1 MTNQK
6 QDGKSQ
12 LNMESQV
19 IEYKQSWRDEFL
31 KEICGF
37 ANAQGGILYIGVDD
51 KGTVVGL
58 QHAKKL
64 LEDIP
69 NQSVMTMGVMPN
81 VNLLSKAD
89 KEYIS
94 IEIKPLEQPISYK
107 GKYYYR
113 SGSTL
118 QELNGSALQDFL
130 LRKIGRSWDDLV
142 CEEATMDDLDAD
154 AFEFFIRRA
163 IEVGRMPQ
171 EAKDDKPITILKNLN
186 LITPDGKLKNAAVLL
201 FGKNPQ
207 YFFCTANFRMARIG
221 RDDTDLIFQEDINGN
236 ILQMASKVM
245 WQLRGRYLLTAN
257 RYDGMQRIEEL
268 ELPETALRELIHNAI
283 VHRSYTGFDTQMK
296 VYDDRIWLWNAGSLP
311 QGYSVEQ
318 LTTAHLSFPRNKR
331 IAEAFYKAGFI
342 ESWGRGIQQVQKAF
356 QNINLPAPVLEDK
369 FGGTSVVIPRN
380 INIKTNHFGTKD
392 GTKDGTKELTDR
404 QKVIIAHLYQ
414 DGTINIPDLARK
426 INAGERTIK
435 RDISILQ
442 KNGYIERIN
451 GRKDGYWQV
460 VYLQ

>member
-1 MTNQK
+1 
-6 QDGKSQ
+6 
-12 LNMESQV
+12 MESQI

-37 ANAQGGILYIGVDD
+37 ANAQGGTLYIGVDD
-51 KGTVVGL
+51 RGNAVGL
-58 QHAKKL
+58 QHAQKL

-81 VNLLSKAD
+81 VNLLSKD
-89 KEYIS
+89 EKEYIS
-94 IEIKPLEQPISYK
+94 IEIKPIEQPISYK

-142 CEEATMDDLDAD
+142 CEGATLEDLDAD
-154 AFEFFIRRA
+154 AFTFFIRRA
-163 IEVGRMPQ
+163 IEAGRMPQ
-171 EAKDDKPITILKNLN
+171 EAKDDTPITILKNLN

-207 YFFCTANFRMARIG
+207 YFFCTANFRIARIG
-221 RDDTDLIFQEDINGN
+221 RDETDLIFQEDIGGN
-236 ILQMASKVM
+236 ILQMAGRVM
-245 WQLRGRYLLTAN
+245 WQLRSRYLLTAN
-257 RYDGMQRIEEL
+257 HYEGMQRIEEL
-268 ELPETALRELIHNAI
+268 EVPETALRELIHNAI
-283 VHRSYTGFDTQMK
+283 VHRNYTGFDTQMK

-311 QGYSVEQ
+311 HGYSVEQ

-356 QNINLPAPVLEDK
+356 LQNNLPVPVFEEQFD
-369 FGGTSVVIPRN
+369 GTSVVLSRN
-380 INIKTNHFGTKD
+380 NGFKKVKNGTKD
-392 GTKDGTKELTDR
+392 STKDGTKELTDR
-404 QKVIIAHLYQ
+404 QLVIIELLYQ
-414 DGTINIPDLARK
+414 NGTINIPDLAQK
-426 INAGERTIK
+426 TNVTERTIK
-435 RDISILQ
+435 RDISMLQ
-442 KNGYIERIN
+442 KNGYIERMN
-451 GRKDGYWQV
+451 GKKGGYWQV

>member
-1 MTNQK
+1 
-6 QDGKSQ
+6 
-12 LNMESQV
+12 MESQI

-37 ANAQGGILYIGVDD
+37 ANAQGGTLYIGVDD
-51 KGTVVGL
+51 KGNAVGL

-245 WQLRGRYLLTAN
+245 WQLRSRYLLTAN

-296 VYDDRIWLWNAGSLP
+296 VYDNRIWLWNAGPLP

-342 ESWGRGIQQVQKAF
+342 ESWGRGIQQVQKSF
-356 QNINLPAPVLEDK
+356 QNINLPAPLFEEK
-369 FGGTSVVIPRN
+369 FDGTSVVIYRN
-380 INIKTNHFGTKD
+380 NELIKLQEGTKD
-392 GTKDGTKELTDR
+392 STKELTDR
-404 QKVIIAHLYQ
+404 QLVIIELLYQ
-414 DGTINIPDLARK
+414 NGTINIPDLAQK
-426 INAGERTIK
+426 TNVTERTIK
-435 RDISILQ
+435 RDISMLQ
-442 KNGYIERIN
+442 KNGYIERMN
-451 GRKDGYWQV
+451 GKKGGYWQV

>member
-1 MTNQK
+1 
-6 QDGKSQ
+6 
-12 LNMESQV
+12 MESQI

-37 ANAQGGILYIGVDD
+37 ANAQGGTLYIGVDD
-51 KGTVVGL
+51 KGNAVGL

-81 VNLLSKAD
+81 VNLLSKD
-89 KEYIS
+89 EKEYIS
-94 IEIKPLEQPISYK
+94 IEIKPIEQPISYK

-142 CEEATMDDLDAD
+142 CEGATLDDLDAD
-154 AFEFFIRRA
+154 AFTFFIRRA
-163 IEVGRMPQ
+163 IEAGRMPQ
-171 EAKDDKPITILKNLN
+171 EAKDDTPITILKNLN

-207 YFFCTANFRMARIG
+207 YFFCTANFRIARIG
-221 RDDTDLIFQEDINGN
+221 RDDTDLIFQEDIGGN
-236 ILQMASKVM
+236 ILQMAGRVM
-245 WQLRGRYLLTAN
+245 WQLRSKYLLTAN
-257 RYDGMQRIEEL
+257 HYEGMQRIEEL
-268 ELPETALRELIHNAI
+268 EVPETALRELIHNAI
-283 VHRSYTGFDTQMK
+283 VHRNYTGFDTQMK
-296 VYDDRIWLWNAGSLP
+296 VYDNRIWLWNAGSLP
-311 QGYSVEQ
+311 HGYSVEQ

-331 IAEAFYKAGFI
+331 IAEVFYKAGFI

-356 QNINLPAPVLEDK
+356 LQNNLPVPVFEEK
-369 FGGTSVVIPRN
+369 FDGTSVVLSRN
-380 INIKTNHFGTKD
+380 NGFNKVQNGTKV
-392 GTKDGTKELTDR
+392 GTKELTDR
-404 QKVIIAHLYQ
+404 QLVIVKLLYQ
-414 DGTINIPDLARK
+414 NGTINIPDLARK
-426 INAGERTIK
+426 TNVTERTIK

-442 KNGYIERIN
+442 KNGLIERIN
-451 GRKDGYWQV
+451 GNKGGYWKV

>member
-1 MTNQK
+1 
-6 QDGKSQ
+6 
-12 LNMESQV
+12 MESQI

-37 ANAQGGILYIGVDD
+37 ANAQGGTLYIGVDD
-51 KGTVVGL
+51 KGNAVGL

-81 VNLLSKAD
+81 VNLLNKED

-94 IEIKPLEQPISYK
+94 IEIKPIEQPISYK

-142 CEEATMDDLDAD
+142 CDEATLEDLDSD
-154 AFEFFIRRA
+154 AFTFFIRRA
-163 IEVGRMPQ
+163 IEAGRMPQ
-171 EAKDDKPITILKNLN
+171 EAKDDTAITILKNLN

-201 FGKNPQ
+201 FAKNPQ
-207 YFFCTANFRMARIG
+207 YFFPSSNFRIARIG
-221 RDDTDLIFQEDINGN
+221 KDDTDLIFQEDIGGN
-236 ILQMASKVM
+236 ILQMAGRVM
-245 WQLRGRYLLTAN
+245 WQLRNRYLLTAN
-257 RYDGMQRIEEL
+257 RYEGLQRVEEL
-268 ELPETALRELIHNAI
+268 EIPEPALRELIHNAI

-296 VYDDRIWLWNAGSLP
+296 VYDNRIWLWNAGSLP

-342 ESWGRGIQQVQKAF
+342 ESWGRGIQQVQKSF
-356 QNINLPAPVLEDK
+356 QNINLPAPLFEEK
-369 FGGTSVVIPRN
+369 FDGTSVVIYRN
-380 INIKTNHFGTKD
+380 NELIKLQEGTKD
-392 GTKDGTKELTDR
+392 STKELTDR
-404 QKVIIAHLYQ
+404 QLVIIELLYQ
-414 DGTINIPDLARK
+414 NGTINIPDLAQK
-426 INAGERTIK
+426 TNVTERTIK

-442 KNGYIERIN
+442 KNGYIERMN
-451 GRKDGYWQV
+451 GKKGGYWQV

>member
-1 MTNQK
+1 
-6 QDGKSQ
+6 
-12 LNMESQV
+12 MESHIV
-19 IEYKQSWRDEFL
+19 EYKQSWRDEFL

-37 ANAQGGILYIGVDD
+37 ANAQGGTLYIGIDD
-51 KGTVVGL
+51 KGQVVGL
-58 QHAKKL
+58 QHAQKL

-81 VNLLSKAD
+81 VNLLNKD
-89 KEYIS
+89 NKEYIS
-94 IEIKPLEQPISYK
+94 IEIKPIEQPISYK

-142 CEEATMDDLDAD
+142 CEGATLDDLDAD
-154 AFEFFIRRA
+154 AFTFFIRRA

-171 EAKDDKPITILKNLN
+171 EAKDDTPTTILKNLN

-207 YFFCTANFRMARIG
+207 YFFCTANFRIARIG
-221 RDDTDLIFQEDINGN
+221 RDDTDLIFQEDIGGN
-236 ILQMASKVM
+236 ILQMAGRVM
-245 WQLRGRYLLTAN
+245 WQLRSKYLLTAN
-257 RYDGMQRIEEL
+257 HYEGMQRIEEL
-268 ELPETALRELIHNAI
+268 EVPETALRELIHNAI

-311 QGYSVEQ
+311 HGYSVEQ

-331 IAEAFYKAGFI
+331 IAEVFYKAGFI

-356 QNINLPAPVLEDK
+356 QQNNLPVPVFEEK
-369 FGGTSVVIPRN
+369 FDGTSVVLSRN
-380 INIKTNHFGTKD
+380 NGFNKVQN

-404 QKVIIAHLYQ
+404 QLVIVKLLYQ
-414 DGTINIPDLARK
+414 NGTINIPDLARK
-426 INAGERTIK
+426 TNVTERTIK

-442 KNGYIERIN
+442 KNGLIERIN
-451 GRKDGYWQV
+451 GNKGGYWKV

>member
-1 MTNQK
+1 
-6 QDGKSQ
+6 
-12 LNMESQV
+12 MESQI

-37 ANAQGGILYIGVDD
+37 ANAQGGTLYIGVDD
-51 KGTVVGL
+51 KGNAVGL

-81 VNLLSKAD
+81 VNLLDKD
-89 KEYIS
+89 GKEYIS
-94 IEIKPLEQPISYK
+94 IEIKPIEQPISYK

-142 CEEATMDDLDAD
+142 CDEATLDDLDPD
-154 AFEFFIRRA
+154 AFTFFIRRA
-163 IEVGRMPQ
+163 IEAGRMPQ
-171 EAKDDKPITILKNLN
+171 EAKDDTAITILKNLN

-201 FGKNPQ
+201 FAKNPQ
-207 YFFCTANFRMARIG
+207 YFFPSSNFRIARIG
-221 RDDTDLIFQEDINGN
+221 KDDTDLIFQEDIGGN
-236 ILQMASKVM
+236 ILQMAGRVT
-245 WQLRGRYLLTAN
+245 WQLRNRYLLTAN
-257 RYDGMQRIEEL
+257 RYEGLQRVEEL
-268 ELPETALRELIHNAI
+268 EIPEPALRELIHNAI
-283 VHRSYTGFDTQMK
+283 VHRSYMGFDTQMK
-296 VYDDRIWLWNAGSLP
+296 VYDNRIWLWNAGPLP

-342 ESWGRGIQQVQKAF
+342 ESWGRGIQQVQKSF
-356 QNINLPAPVLEDK
+356 QNINLPAPLFEEK
-369 FGGTSVVIPRN
+369 FDGTSVVIYRN
-380 INIKTNHFGTKD
+380 NELIKLQESTKD
-392 GTKDGTKELTDR
+392 STKELTDR
-404 QKVIIAHLYQ
+404 QLVIIELLYQ
-414 DGTINIPDLARK
+414 NGTINIPDLAQK
-426 INAGERTIK
+426 TNVTERTIK
-435 RDISILQ
+435 RDISMLQ
-442 KNGYIERIN
+442 KNGYIERMN
-451 GRKDGYWQV
+451 GKKGGYWQV

>member
-1 MTNQK
+1 
-6 QDGKSQ
+6 
-12 LNMESQV
+12 
-19 IEYKQSWRDEFL
+19 
-31 KEICGF
+31 
-37 ANAQGGILYIGVDD
+37 
-51 KGTVVGL
+51 
-58 QHAKKL
+58 
-64 LEDIP
+64 
-69 NQSVMTMGVMPN
+69 
-81 VNLLSKAD
+81 
-89 KEYIS
+89 
-94 IEIKPLEQPISYK
+94 
-107 GKYYYR
+107 
-113 SGSTL
+113 
-118 QELNGSALQDFL
+118 
-130 LRKIGRSWDDLV
+130 
-142 CEEATMDDLDAD
+142 
-154 AFEFFIRRA
+154 
-163 IEVGRMPQ
+163 
-171 EAKDDKPITILKNLN
+171 
-186 LITPDGKLKNAAVLL
+186 
-201 FGKNPQ
+201 
-207 YFFCTANFRMARIG
+207 MARIG

-245 WQLRGRYLLTAN
+245 WQLRSRYLLTAN

-404 QKVIIAHLYQ
+404 QKVIITHLYQ

-451 GRKDGYWQV
+451 GKRGGYWKV

>member
-1 MTNQK
+1 
-6 QDGKSQ
+6 
-12 LNMESQV
+12 MESQI

-37 ANAQGGILYIGVDD
+37 ANAQGGTLYIGVDD
-51 KGTVVGL
+51 KGNAVGL

-81 VNLLSKAD
+81 VNLLDKD
-89 KEYIS
+89 GKEYIS
-94 IEIKPLEQPISYK
+94 IEIKPIEQPISYK

-142 CEEATMDDLDAD
+142 CDEATLEDLDSD
-154 AFEFFIRRA
+154 AFTFFIRRA
-163 IEVGRMPQ
+163 IEAGRMPQ
-171 EAKDDKPITILKNLN
+171 EAKDDTAITILKNLN

-201 FGKNPQ
+201 FAKNPQ
-207 YFFCTANFRMARIG
+207 YFFPSSNFRIARIG
-221 RDDTDLIFQEDINGN
+221 KDDTDLIFQEDIGGN
-236 ILQMASKVM
+236 ILQMAGRVM
-245 WQLRGRYLLTAN
+245 WQLRNRYLLTAN
-257 RYDGMQRIEEL
+257 RYEGLQRVEEL
-268 ELPETALRELIHNAI
+268 EIPEPALRELIHNAI

-296 VYDDRIWLWNAGSLP
+296 VYDNRIWLWNAGSLP

-342 ESWGRGIQQVQKAF
+342 ESWGRGIQQVQKSF
-356 QNINLPAPVLEDK
+356 QNINLPAPLFEEK
-369 FGGTSVVIPRN
+369 FDGTSVVIYRN
-380 INIKTNHFGTKD
+380 NELIKLQEGTKD
-392 GTKDGTKELTDR
+392 STKELTDR
-404 QKVIIAHLYQ
+404 QLVIIELLYQ
-414 DGTINIPDLARK
+414 NGTINIPDLAQK
-426 INAGERTIK
+426 TNVTERTIK
-435 RDISILQ
+435 RDISMLQ
-442 KNGYIERIN
+442 KKGYIERMN
-451 GRKDGYWQV
+451 GKKGGYWQV

>member
-1 MTNQK
+1 
-6 QDGKSQ
+6 
-12 LNMESQV
+12 MESQI

-37 ANAQGGILYIGVDD
+37 ANAQGGTLYIGVDD
-51 KGTVVGL
+51 KGNAVGL

-245 WQLRGRYLLTAN
+245 WQLRSRYLLTAN

-356 QNINLPAPVLEDK
+356 LQNNLSVPVFEEQFD
-369 FGGTSVVIPRN
+369 GTSVVLRRN
-380 INIKTNHFGTKD
+380 LNLKSNTSSLKD
-392 GTKDGTKELTDR
+392 DTTELTER
-404 QKVIIAHLYQ
+404 QKLIIHQLYQ
-414 DGTINIPDLARK
+414 DGTIGVLELAQK
-426 INAGERTIK
+426 TNVAERTIK

-442 KNGYIERIN
+442 KRGYIERIN
-451 GRKDGYWQV
+451 GRRDGYWKV

>member
-1 MTNQK
+1 
-6 QDGKSQ
+6 
-12 LNMESQV
+12 MESQI

-37 ANAQGGILYIGVDD
+37 ANAQGGTLYIGVDD
-51 KGTVVGL
+51 KGNAVGL

-81 VNLLSKAD
+81 VNLLNKD
-89 KEYIS
+89 GKEYIS
-94 IEIKPLEQPISYK
+94 IEIKPIEQPISYK

-142 CEEATMDDLDAD
+142 CDEATLDDLDPD
-154 AFEFFIRRA
+154 AFTFFIRRA
-163 IEVGRMPQ
+163 IEAGRMPQ
-171 EAKDDKPITILKNLN
+171 EAKDDTPITILKNLN

-207 YFFCTANFRMARIG
+207 YFFCTANFRIARIG
-221 RDDTDLIFQEDINGN
+221 RDETDLIFQEDIGGN
-236 ILQMASKVM
+236 ILQMAGRVM
-245 WQLRGRYLLTAN
+245 WQLRSRYLLTAN
-257 RYDGMQRIEEL
+257 HYEGMQRIEEL
-268 ELPETALRELIHNAI
+268 EVPETALRELIHNAI
-283 VHRSYTGFDTQMK
+283 VHRNYTGFDTQMK

-311 QGYSVEQ
+311 HGYSVEQ

-356 QNINLPAPVLEDK
+356 LQNNLPVPVFEEQFD
-369 FGGTSVVIPRN
+369 GTSVVLHRN
-380 INIKTNHFGTKD
+380 LNLKSNTSSLKADT
-392 GTKDGTKELTDR
+392 TELTER
-404 QKVIIAHLYQ
+404 QKLIIHQLYQ
-414 DGTINIPDLARK
+414 DGTIGVLELAQK
-426 INAGERTIK
+426 TNVAERTIK

-442 KNGYIERIN
+442 KRGYIERIN
-451 GRKDGYWQV
+451 GRRDGYWKV

>member
-1 MTNQK
+1 
-6 QDGKSQ
+6 
-12 LNMESQV
+12 MESHIV
-19 IEYKQSWRDEFL
+19 EYKQSWRDEFL

-37 ANAQGGILYIGVDD
+37 ANAQGGTLYIGIDD
-51 KGTVVGL
+51 KGNVIGL
-58 QHAKKL
+58 QHAQKL

-81 VNLLSKAD
+81 VNLLSKD
-89 KEYIS
+89 SKEYIS
-94 IEIKPLEQPISYK
+94 IEIKPIEQPISYK

-142 CEEATMDDLDAD
+142 CEGATLDDLDAD
-154 AFEFFIRRA
+154 AFTFFIRRA
-163 IEVGRMPQ
+163 IEVGPMPQ
-171 EAKDDKPITILKNLN
+171 EAKDDTPTTILKNLN

-207 YFFCTANFRMARIG
+207 YFFCTANFRIARIG
-221 RDDTDLIFQEDINGN
+221 RDETDLIFQEDIGGN
-236 ILQMASKVM
+236 ILQMAGRVM
-245 WQLRGRYLLTAN
+245 WQLRSRYLLTAN
-257 RYDGMQRIEEL
+257 HYEGMQRIEEL
-268 ELPETALRELIHNAI
+268 EVPETALRELIHNAI
-283 VHRSYTGFDTQMK
+283 VHRNYTGFDTQMK

-311 QGYSVEQ
+311 HGYSVEQ

-356 QNINLPAPVLEDK
+356 LQNNLPVPVFEEQFD
-369 FGGTSVVIPRN
+369 GTSVVLSRN
-380 INIKTNHFGTKD
+380 NGFKKVKNGTKD

-404 QKVIIAHLYQ
+404 QLVIIGALYQ
-414 DGTINIPDLARK
+414 NGTINIPDLARK

-442 KNGYIERIN
+442 KKGYIVRIN
-451 GRKDGYWQV
+451 GRKDGYWKV

>member
-1 MTNQK
+1 
-6 QDGKSQ
+6 
-12 LNMESQV
+12 MESQL

-37 ANAQGGILYIGVDD
+37 ANAQGGTLYIGIDD
-51 KGTVVGL
+51 KGNVVGL
-58 QHAKKL
+58 QHAQKL

-81 VNLLSKAD
+81 VNLLNKD
-89 KEYIS
+89 NKEYIS
-94 IEIKPLEQPISYK
+94 IEIKPIEQPISYK

-142 CEEATMDDLDAD
+142 CEGATLDDLDAD
-154 AFEFFIRRA
+154 AFTFFIRRA
-163 IEVGRMPQ
+163 IEAGRMPQ
-171 EAKDDKPITILKNLN
+171 EAKDDTPITILKNLN

-207 YFFCTANFRMARIG
+207 YFFCTANFRIARIG
-221 RDDTDLIFQEDINGN
+221 RDDTDLIFQEDIGGN
-236 ILQMASKVM
+236 ILQMAGRVM
-245 WQLRGRYLLTAN
+245 WQLRSKYLLTAN
-257 RYDGMQRIEEL
+257 HYEGMQRIEEL
-268 ELPETALRELIHNAI
+268 EVPETALRELIHNAI

-296 VYDDRIWLWNAGSLP
+296 VYDNRIWLWNAGSLP
-311 QGYSVEQ
+311 HGYSVEQ

-331 IAEAFYKAGFI
+331 IAEVFYKAGFI

-356 QNINLPAPVLEDK
+356 LQNNLPVPVFEEQFD
-369 FGGTSVVIPRN
+369 GTSVVLSRN
-380 INIKTNHFGTKD
+380 NGFKKVKNGTKD
-392 GTKDGTKELTDR
+392 GTKVGTKELTDR
-404 QKVIIAHLYQ
+404 QLVIVKLLYQ
-414 DGTINIPDLARK
+414 NGTINIPDLARK
-426 INAGERTIK
+426 TNVTERTIK

-442 KNGYIERIN
+442 KNGLIERIN
-451 GRKDGYWQV
+451 GNKGGYWKV

>member
-1 MTNQK
+1 
-6 QDGKSQ
+6 
-12 LNMESQV
+12 MESHIV
-19 IEYKQSWRDEFL
+19 EYKQSWRDEFL

-37 ANAQGGILYIGVDD
+37 ANAQGGTLYIGIDD
-51 KGTVVGL
+51 KGNVVGL
-58 QHAKKL
+58 QHAQKL

-81 VNLLSKAD
+81 VNLLSKD
-89 KEYIS
+89 EKEYIS
-94 IEIKPLEQPISYK
+94 IEIKPIEQPISYK

-142 CEEATMDDLDAD
+142 CEGATLDDLDAD
-154 AFEFFIRRA
+154 AFTFFIRRA
-163 IEVGRMPQ
+163 IEAGRMPQ
-171 EAKDDKPITILKNLN
+171 EAKDDTPITILKNLN

-207 YFFCTANFRMARIG
+207 YFFCTANFRIARIG
-221 RDDTDLIFQEDINGN
+221 RDETDLIFQEDIGGN
-236 ILQMASKVM
+236 ILQMAGRVM
-245 WQLRGRYLLTAN
+245 WQLRSRYLLTAN
-257 RYDGMQRIEEL
+257 HYEGMQRIEEL
-268 ELPETALRELIHNAI
+268 EVPETALRELIHNAI
-283 VHRSYTGFDTQMK
+283 VHRNYTGFDTQMK

-311 QGYSVEQ
+311 HGYSVEQ

-356 QNINLPAPVLEDK
+356 LQNNLPVPVFEEQFD
-369 FGGTSVVIPRN
+369 GTSVVLHRN
-380 INIKTNHFGTKD
+380 LNLKSNTSSLKD
-392 GTKDGTKELTDR
+392 DTTELTER
-404 QKVIIAHLYQ
+404 QKLIIHQLYQ
-414 DGTINIPDLARK
+414 DGTIGVLELAQK
-426 INAGERTIK
+426 TNVAERTIK

-442 KNGYIERIN
+442 KRGYIERIN
-451 GRKDGYWQV
+451 GRRDGYWKV

>member
-1 MTNQK
+1 
-6 QDGKSQ
+6 
-12 LNMESQV
+12 MESQI

-37 ANAQGGILYIGVDD
+37 ANAQGGTLYIGVDD
-51 KGTVVGL
+51 KGNAVGL

-81 VNLLSKAD
+81 VNLLNKD
-89 KEYIS
+89 GKEYIS
-94 IEIKPLEQPISYK
+94 IEIKPIEQPISYK

-142 CEEATMDDLDAD
+142 CDEATLDDLDAD

-186 LITPDGKLKNAAVLL
+186 LITSDGKLKNAAVLL

-245 WQLRGRYLLTAN
+245 WQLRSRYLLTAN
-257 RYDGMQRIEEL
+257 RYEGLQRVEEL
-268 ELPETALRELIHNAI
+268 EIPEPALRELIHNAI

-296 VYDDRIWLWNAGSLP
+296 VYDNRIWLWNAGSLP

-342 ESWGRGIQQVQKAF
+342 ESWGRGIQQVQKSF
-356 QNINLPAPVLEDK
+356 QNINLPAPLFEEK
-369 FGGTSVVIPRN
+369 FDGTSVVIYRN
-380 INIKTNHFGTKD
+380 NELIKLKEGTKD
-392 GTKDGTKELTDR
+392 STKELTDR
-404 QKVIIAHLYQ
+404 QLVIIELLYQ
-414 DGTINIPDLARK
+414 NGTINIPDLAQK
-426 INAGERTIK
+426 TNVTERTIK
-435 RDISILQ
+435 RDISMLQ
-442 KNGYIERIN
+442 KNGYIERMN
-451 GRKDGYWQV
+451 GKKGGYWQV

>member
-1 MTNQK
+1 
-6 QDGKSQ
+6 
-12 LNMESQV
+12 MESHIV
-19 IEYKQSWRDEFL
+19 EYKQSWRDEFL

-37 ANAQGGILYIGVDD
+37 ANAQGGTLYIGVDD
-51 KGTVVGL
+51 KGNAVGL

-81 VNLLSKAD
+81 VNLLSKD
-89 KEYIS
+89 EKEYIS
-94 IEIKPLEQPISYK
+94 IEIKPIEQPISYK

-142 CEEATMDDLDAD
+142 CEGATLEDLDAD
-154 AFEFFIRRA
+154 AFTFFIRRA
-163 IEVGRMPQ
+163 IEAGRMPQ
-171 EAKDDKPITILKNLN
+171 ESKDDTPITILKNLN

-207 YFFCTANFRMARIG
+207 YFFCTANFRIARIG
-221 RDDTDLIFQEDINGN
+221 KDDTDLIFQEDIGGN
-236 ILQMASKVM
+236 ILQMAGRVM
-245 WQLRGRYLLTAN
+245 WQLRNRYLLTAN
-257 RYDGMQRIEEL
+257 RYEGLQRVEEL
-268 ELPETALRELIHNAI
+268 EIPEPALRELIHNAI

-296 VYDDRIWLWNAGSLP
+296 VYDNRIWLWNAGSLP

-342 ESWGRGIQQVQKAF
+342 ESWGRGIQQVQKSF
-356 QNINLPAPVLEDK
+356 QNINLPAPLFEEK
-369 FGGTSVVIPRN
+369 FDGTSVVIYRN
-380 INIKTNHFGTKD
+380 NELIKLQEGTKD
-392 GTKDGTKELTDR
+392 STKELTDR
-404 QKVIIAHLYQ
+404 QLVIIELLYQ
-414 DGTINIPDLARK
+414 NGTINIPDLAQK
-426 INAGERTIK
+426 TNVTERTIK
-435 RDISILQ
+435 RDISMLQ
-442 KNGYIERIN
+442 KNGYIERMN
-451 GRKDGYWQV
+451 GKKGGYWQV